1 MDTVFVFVLQ
11 RCSNLFRPLQHAP
24 YKSYRTVGDEV
35 AQPASFS
42 AQLGF
47 GPLCAFRLV
56 SYSPSLC
63 VVQLLAT
70 LGEGTAQVV
79 HVEFLVDLLAAP
91 FQTGVARRIAHGS
104 LTNTR
109 LGRCAQDDTSAT
121 TLLFHAKAFPVAGL
135 AACLRPLP

>member
-1 MDTVFVFVLQ
+1 M
-11 RCSNLFRPLQHAP
+11 
-24 YKSYRTVGDEV
+24 GDEV

-91 FQTGVARRIAHGS
+91 FQTGAARRIAHGS

-109 LGRCAQDDTSAT
+109 LGRCAQDDIVSGSPHSGAT
-121 TLLFHAKAFPVAGL
+121 DPMTCGQHV
-135 AACLRPLP
+135 LRLRANYTV